1 MSPLTHPIAVYFPSA
16 RIVAMAALLGTTFLA
31 SSLTPARADPAA
43 NPPLQL
49 AQNTP
54 QKTPVATQATS
65 DKAETVEARI
75 ASLHVDLKITPDED
89 SKWNGVAQAMREN
102 VANIE
107 KLAAEKR
114 TQAPQNMTALD
125 DLMTYQKFAQAH
137 VDSLKN
143 LTAAFKSLYDSMP
156 DVQKRNADQVFRNF
170 SRENAASRG

>member
-1 MSPLTHPIAVYFPSA
+1 MSPLTRPISVYFPSA
-16 RIVAMAALLGTTFLA
+16 RTVAMAALMGTTFLA
-31 SSLTPARADPAA
+31 SPLTPARADPAA

-75 ASLHVDLKITPDED
+75 ASLHAELKITPDED
-89 SKWNGVAQAMREN
+89 TKWNGVAQAMREN
-102 VANIE
+102 VANLE
-107 KLAAEKR
+107 KLVAEKR

-137 VDSLKN
+137 VDGLKN

-156 DVQKRNADQVFRNF
+156 DVQKKNADQVFRNF
-170 SRENAASRG
+170 SRENAPSRG